1 MKDYIEERAVEIAN
15 YIIEHNATVRQ
26 TAKQFGISKSTVHK
40 DVTERLLQI
49 RHLPQ
54 KPGRFWTQ
62 ISQSATSGE
71 DLPQEKN
78 ICIGTDIFMVYW
90 GI

>member
-1 MKDYIEERAVEIAN
+1 MSLN
-15 YIIEHNATVRQ
+15 GS
-26 TAKQFGISKSTVHK
+26 FKS
-40 DVTERLLQI
+40 I

-54 KPGRFWTQ
+54 KPGKFWTQ

-90 GI
+90 GV